1 MEQVIEQNNEKQ
13 KVVDILPLKKWKRL
27 VTFLADLMINFIFLF
42 LLYNL
47 AVLPLGKVITGYDK
61 KNTMFENSVYHINEI
76 FYRNEIVHVSPDYTR
91 NDIDLN
97 VEFTYDC
104 WLSYYT
110 SDDEATP
117 NSKYEQFGHK
127 QNNEVIYHFYND
139 IRKNS
144 DPYYE
149 LFNKYNGKNQYFVL
163 EENVFHLKDN
173 VKTELKAYFEPANEM
188 GKTGQTFYKNV
199 QESVFLPLLS
209 EVFSDIKKNDLSYK
223 DGESEYSYIPL
234 NNTITEINRY
244 HDTLLTVTA
253 IISYLLA
260 WSISFIL
267 VPMLNRNR
275 KTLAMMMMRVE
286 RVNINKLALFRKPD
300 VIVSSIYALFTNLF
314 VIFFVPISYVA
325 FNYLF
330 SLFWLLYL
338 SVASLFVCLV
348 SLFFVLFN
356 GFNRSISDI
365 FSRSIMLTT
374 NHLDDIY
381 RARGYII

>member
-1 MEQVIEQNNEKQ
+1 MEQEITQNNEKQ

-42 LLYNL
+42 LLYNI
-47 AVLPLGKVITGYDK
+47 AVLPLGKVITNYDK
-61 KNTMFENSVYHINEI
+61 KNAVFEDSVYHINEI
-76 FYRNEIVHVSPDYTR
+76 FYQNSIVHVSPDYTR

-110 SDDEATP
+110 SDEEATP
-117 NSKYEQFGHK
+117 NSKYEQYGHK
-127 QNNEVIYHFYND
+127 QSNEVIYHFYND
-139 IRKNS
+139 IRKNCDS
-144 DPYYE
+144 YYE
-149 LFNKYNGKNQYFVL
+149 LFNSYNDKKQYFYL
-163 EENVFHLKDN
+163 EDNVFHLKDN

-209 EVFSDIKKNDLSYK
+209 EVFSDIKKNDLTYF
-223 DGESEYSYIPL
+223 DGENEYSYVTL
-234 NNTITEINRY
+234 NKTITEINNY

-253 IISYLLA
+253 MISYVLA
-260 WSISFIL
+260 WSISFVL
-267 VPMLNRNR
+267 VPLLNKNR
-275 KTLAMMMMRVE
+275 KTLAMMMMREE
-286 RVNINKLALFRKPD
+286 RVNINKLMLFRKSD
-300 VIVSSIYALFTNLF
+300 VVSSSIYALFTNMF
-314 VIFFVPISYVA
+314 VVFFVPISYVA

-338 SVASLFVCLV
+338 SVASLFICLV

-356 GFNRSISDI
+356 SFNRSLSDI

-374 NHLDDIY
+374 SHLDDIY